1 MNNILSED
9 IKYIHSKLDF
19 SRLEGK
25 KILITGATGL
35 IGTAVILSMLEW
47 NKKAKEP
54 IRIIAVVRNADKA
67 NKIFGD
73 YDSSEIEYLVSD
85 VCDVEAADMG
95 IDYIIHG
102 AVSTSS
108 KAFVGTPVEIIKTSV
123 IGTINL
129 LELAKKNNVK
139 GFAFLS
145 SMEVYGT
152 PATEEKIYE
161 NRPLAQNVLDV
172 RACYPESKCMCE
184 NLCVSYASEYGVP
197 AKIVRL
203 TQTFG
208 PGVNYNDGRVFA
220 EFARCVIESRD
231 IVLKTKGETKRNYLY
246 LADSVTAILTVL
258 LDGETA
264 NAYNAANEDTF
275 CSIYDMACTVAGL
288 NPDIK
293 VVIEAGSDISKL
305 GYNPTMKMNLS
316 TEKLRSL
323 GWEPKYG
330 LIDMY
335 SRMIETMKQQ

>member
-129 LELAKKNNVK
+129 LELAKKNNVSI
-139 GFAFLS
+139 LS
-145 SMEVYGT
+145 GHDST
-152 PATEEKIYE
+152 AATATLIEYSSPVTAMADKNILPVHASDSVQKI
-161 NRPLAQNVLDV
+161 RPLLTKSTSRCLPVVDDNYKVIGV
-172 RACYPESKCMCE
+172 ISESDLLHE
-184 NLCVSYASEYGVP
+184 ANIQVILVDHNEPQQAVEGIEQQLVQDLAYEHRYG
-197 AKIVRL
+197 
-203 TQTFG
+203 
-208 PGVNYNDGRVFA
+208 
-220 EFARCVIESRD
+220 
-231 IVLKTKGETKRNYLY
+231 
-246 LADSVTAILTVL
+246 
-258 LDGETA
+258 
-264 NAYNAANEDTF
+264 
-275 CSIYDMACTVAGL
+275 CS
-288 NPDIK
+288 
-293 VVIEAGSDISKL
+293 
-305 GYNPTMKMNLS
+305 
-316 TEKLRSL
+316 
-323 GWEPKYG
+323 
-330 LIDMY
+330 
-335 SRMIETMKQQ
+335 